1 MEKNVDIALNLLLLA
16 ISVGD
21 KSSYFKVG
29 KIYFE
34 RGDHIEA
41 IKYLIDAIKNNDY
54 DACYLLATSYLRGLG
69 TSINIDK
76 AMDLYEIGANH
87 DNIKCMYALAMHYQ
101 KGIGVKQ
108 DLEKSKALLERIELL
123 KVGKKK

>member
-1 MEKNVDIALNLLLLA
+1 
-16 ISVGD
+16 
-21 KSSYFKVG
+21 
-29 KIYFE
+29 
-34 RGDHIEA
+34 
-41 IKYLIDAIKNNDY
+41 
-54 DACYLLATSYLRGLG
+54 
-69 TSINIDK
+69 
-76 AMDLYEIGANH
+76 MDLYEIGANH